1 MVDNKPVTFY
11 DVRISV
17 GGSGGSNAS
26 YRNLVWEN
34 FPNPSLPSLSLP
46 KTRLAGDIKRN
57 NEIGNIESLGPFF
70 RISFDLI
77 IRSHVEEKWSNVLL
91 FSAIDDSSC
100 IYSDRLP
107 AILLNNHGRLEFFF
121 CDGSPLGFLINLNT
135 WYQIVVEQKVVVEMG
150 KQVR

>member
-1 MVDNKPVTFY
+1 MVDKKPETFY
-11 DVRISV
+11 DVRISA

-34 FPNPSLPSLSLP
+34 FQNPSLSLP

-57 NEIGNIESLGPFF
+57 NEIGKIESLGPFF

-100 IYSDRLP
+100 IY
-107 AILLNNHGRLEFFF
+107 IF
-121 CDGSPLGFLINLNT
+121 
-135 WYQIVVEQKVVVEMG
+135 
-150 KQVR
+150 

>member
-46 KTRLAGDIKRN
+46 KTRLAGNIKRN
-57 NEIGNIESLGPFF
+57 NEIGKIESLGPFF

-77 IRSHVEEKWSNVLL
+77 IRSHVEEEWSSVLL

-100 IYSDRLP
+100 GWSDRLP
-107 AILLNNHGRLEFFF
+107 GILLNNQGTLEFFF
-121 CDGSPLGFLINLNT
+121 CDGYSQRSPIDLNT